1 MGSRNRC
8 RDGMGEQGGRVRKHS
23 ADAFN
28 VLITTMII

>member
-8 RDGMGEQGGRVRKHS
+8 RDGMDEQGAGALSVG
-23 ADAFN
+23 DAFN